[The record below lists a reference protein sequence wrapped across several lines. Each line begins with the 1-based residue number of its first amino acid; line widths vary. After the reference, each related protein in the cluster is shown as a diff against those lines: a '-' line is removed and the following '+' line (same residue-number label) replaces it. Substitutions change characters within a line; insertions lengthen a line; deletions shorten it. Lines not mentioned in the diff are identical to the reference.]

1 MLKHVGRH
9 GDKKVVIVFRT
20 VPGEDHMA
28 LVIYPDN
35 LNATIHD
42 DLMNAV
48 QSNEGQ
54 AATNL
59 GDALFRIKGTS
70 GDSILHT
77 IHREGFIKKVRTQD
91 VIMVPAPNQQG
102 ARLDE
107 INKIISQLDEGAEGA
122 AKLAE
127 LDATAGLADPDKKAA
142 GIEAARAVTRG
153 SDTDGV
159 LADTDIAR
167 NLVKQAEDM
176 KLQTKSME
184 TEAERLLQ
192 EARELDPNLKRGP
205 GRPKKVETAPVKET
219 HDTMLQEENK
229 ESA

>member
-9 GDKKVVIVFRT
+9 RDKKVVIVFRT

-77 IHREGFIKKVRTQD
+77 IHREGFIKKVRKPVNGVSLKKQNIA
-91 VIMVPAPNQQG
+91 VWEC
-102 ARLDE
+102 DE
-107 INKIISQLDEGAEGA
+107 SSVD
-122 AKLAE
+122 
-127 LDATAGLADPDKKAA
+127 
-142 GIEAARAVTRG
+142 
-153 SDTDGV
+153 
-159 LADTDIAR
+159 
-167 NLVKQAEDM
+167 
-176 KLQTKSME
+176 
-184 TEAERLLQ
+184 
-192 EARELDPNLKRGP
+192 RE
-205 GRPKKVETAPVKET
+205 
-219 HDTMLQEENK
+219 
-229 ESA
+229 